1 MAADPLA
8 RLDVGPQI
16 AALPKAD
23 LHLHQETRARQERI
37 AARRAGRVPY
47 DWRRWARRVW
57 DEVPAGMPRLEAI
70 FEPDSTLDLGPESLN
85 RPDGIVGRLADTL
98 EEAAADG
105 AVLVEVRFGPN
116 VAASPPELMALF
128 RVAEGRV
135 RELYPRLRA
144 QAIAYV
150 LVTEDP
156 TQQNAAE
163 RRVEACLEAAGEG
176 LGGVDF
182 STRPYDVEAAP
193 SLWATIYRLAERV
206 SQAGLGVTVHVGEFS
221 PANLRAALH
230 VPGLKR
236 LGHAVYATSDQ
247 HLLDEL
253 ARSGVAVECS
263 LTCNVVLG
271 GAASFIAHP
280 VRQLAARGI
289 PVTLNT
295 DLPVHLDTT
304 IGREYGIAAAL
315 GFSPAELLDVTRDAV
330 RASFTTVERRTEL
343 LAELDATRP

>member
-1 MAADPLA
+1 MDPLA
-8 RLDVGPQI
+8 RLEGDPAI

-37 AARRAGRVPY
+37 TASRSGRTPY
-47 DWRRWARRVW
+47 DWRSWARRVY

-70 FEPDSTLDLGPESLN
+70 YEPDLTLDLGPDALD
-85 RPDGIVGRLADTL
+85 RPDAFVDRVVDTL

-116 VAASPPELMALF
+116 ATAPPPELMGLF
-128 RVAEGRV
+128 RIAEGCVHQR
-135 RELYPRLRA
+135 YPLLCA
-144 QAIAYV
+144 EAIAYV

-156 TQQNAAE
+156 AQQAEAE
-163 RRVEACLEAAGEG
+163 RRVETCLEAAREG

-182 STRPYDVEAAP
+182 STRPYDAEAAP
-193 SLWATIYRLAERV
+193 SLWKAVYRLAERAASV
-206 SQAGLGVTVHVGEFS
+206 GLGITVHVGEFS
-221 PANLRAALH
+221 SANLGAALR

-236 LGHAVYATSDQ
+236 LGHAVYATSEARV
-247 HLLDEL
+247 LDEL
-253 ARSGVAVECS
+253 ARSGVTVECS

-271 GAASFIAHP
+271 GAASFTAHP
-280 VRQLAARGI
+280 LGQLAALGI

-304 IGREYGIAAAL
+304 IGREYAIAAAL
-315 GFSPAELLDVTRDAV
+315 DFSPDQLLGFTRNAI
-330 RASFTTVERRTEL
+330 RASFTTAERRAKL
-343 LAELDATRP
+343 LAELSEVRP